1 MLKAVLFDLDDT
13 LIDWSDSDFD
23 WAELSQQRLELML
36 ARLQHNGHRP
46 PAPEQIAHDYQQR
59 ILEAWAAGRMNLRA
73 PHLGR
78 ILVDTLEAAGA
89 PAELLNEE
97 ILLGAISWS
106 TFPGV
111 VLFEDAPPLLKLLHD
126 HDIRVGLV
134 TNAHQ
139 PMSLRDRELEAY
151 GLLHLLPECRFSA
164 ADVGWLKPHPRIF
177 KAALDCLGVQAKEAV
192 FVGDNPVADVAGA
205 QNAGM
210 RGVLRTVN
218 GKNDTSMLAGLI
230 EPDYRLETLA
240 ELPVVLDG
248 WFPGWRQ

>member
-23 WAELSQQRLELML
+23 WAELSQQRLGAML
-36 ARLQHNGHRP
+36 ARLQHNGQRP
-46 PAPEQIAHDYQQR
+46 PALEQISHDYQQR
-59 ILEAWAAGRMNLRA
+59 TLEAWAAGRMSLRA

-78 ILVDTLEAAGA
+78 ILADTLAAAGA
-89 PAELLNEE
+89 SAELLDEE
-97 ILLGAISWS
+97 TLLRAHPWS

-111 VLFEDAPPLLKLLHD
+111 VLFEDVPDLLQLLHD
-126 HDIRVGLV
+126 NDIRVGLV

-139 PMSLRDRELEAY
+139 PMCLRDHELEAY
-151 GLLHLLPECRFSA
+151 GLLPLLPECRFSA
-164 ADVGWLKPHPRIF
+164 ADVGWLKPHPHIF
-177 KAALDCLGVQAKEAV
+177 RAALDCLGVQPQEAV

-210 RGVLRTVN
+210 RGILRTGN

-230 EPDYRLETLA
+230 EPDHRLDTLA
-240 ELPVVLDG
+240 ELPAVLDG
-248 WFPGWRQ
+248 WFPGWR